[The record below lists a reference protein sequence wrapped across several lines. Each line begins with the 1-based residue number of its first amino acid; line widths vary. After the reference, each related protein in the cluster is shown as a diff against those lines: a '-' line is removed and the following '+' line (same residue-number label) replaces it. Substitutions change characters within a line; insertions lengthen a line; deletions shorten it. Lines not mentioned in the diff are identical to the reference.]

1 MEFKIKGLTQEK
13 VEQQIKLGYV
23 NVVPDKAMKTKE
35 EIIKGNV
42 FTYFNGIFLVLTIL
56 LIISGSFRS
65 LTFLPVVIANTLIG
79 IFQQLKAKKVL
90 DDLTVLSISECTA
103 IRDGNRVQ
111 VPVNKLV
118 LNDVVVLESG
128 MQIPADAE
136 VLSGKIMVNEAL
148 LTGESDEIEKVVNDE
163 LKSGSFVVSGRCIAR
178 LTHVGK
184 ESYVA
189 RLTEK
194 AKKIVDK
201 QSEMIHGIDIIVKMA
216 GFAIIPIGL
225 GLFLQGLL
233 VNELTFAQSVVSMV
247 GAVIGMVPE
256 GLYLL
261 VTVTLALSAA
271 RLAQKKV
278 LLHDM
283 KSTETLARVDVL
295 CVDKT
300 GTITN
305 NEMNVT
311 EVFEPMDPLY
321 DYDWSTEILS
331 SYINTI
337 TDTNMTMMALRKF
350 FSENTPMEV
359 IDMMP
364 FSSKEKYSQ
373 IETPDGI
380 YRLGAPE
387 FLLSPVDLEDNEE
400 EISLRTQRG
409 ERVLALV
416 HDKKSG
422 GIDFVPLLFVSLE
435 NGLRENVEETIDYL
449 ESQGVEVMV
458 ISGDNPS
465 TVSRIASLVHIPNAD
480 KYVDVSSMSAEQINE
495 AVKSYKIFGRVRP
508 EQKKDIVLALKKD
521 GKKVAMTGDG
531 VNDILAMKEADCSI
545 AMGAGSDAAMQAAQV
560 VLLDSDFSHM
570 QEIIGEGRRDINN
583 ITRSAT
589 LFLYKNMFSML
600 LALFSIWNAFSY
612 PLQPSQ
618 VSLVSAFNIGI
629 PAFLL
634 ALEPNEKK
642 QNHRFLRVVL
652 LRALPAGLT
661 SFLSI
666 AAMVV
671 FGQMFDIPASDI
683 GVTSTFLLSVV
694 GFLIL
699 NRLCY
704 PMNGYRRFVFV
715 GCLIGEILCAYF
727 FSELFEISYI
737 SSACL
742 MLCAVFA
749 FADESLMRNLTMMV
763 DRWLHREPKKQEES

>member
-1 MEFKIKGLTQEK
+1 MDYLIKGLTQEK
-13 VEQQIKLGYV
+13 VDQQIKNGYV

-35 EIIKGNV
+35 EIIKGNI
-42 FTYFNGIFLVLTIL
+42 FTYFNGIFMILTIL
-56 LIISGSFRS
+56 LIIAGSFRS
-65 LTFLPVVIANTLIG
+65 LTFLPVVICNMLIG
-79 IFQQLKAKKVL
+79 IFQQLRAKKIL
-90 DDLTVLSISECTA
+90 DDLTVLSMSECTA
-103 IRDGNRVQ
+103 IRDGNKVS
-111 VPVNKLV
+111 VPVNQLV
-118 LNDVVVLESG
+118 LNDVIILESG

-148 LTGESDEIEKVVNDE
+148 LTGESDEIEKNVNGE

-233 VNELTFAQSVVSMV
+233 VNQLTFAQSVVSMV
-247 GAVIGMVPE
+247 GAVIGMIPE

-271 RLAQKKV
+271 RLARKKV

-311 EVFEPMDPLY
+311 EVFEPVDSLYPMD
-321 DYDWSTEILS
+321 WATKVLS

-337 TDTNMTMMALRKF
+337 TDTNMTMMALRKYF
-350 FSENTPMEV
+350 TDSEPME
-359 IDMMP
+359 IIEMMP
-364 FSSKEKYSQ
+364 FSSKEKYSE
-373 IETPDGI
+373 IVTPEGI

-387 FLLSPVDLEDNEE
+387 FLISQIDLDNNFES
-400 EISLRTQRG
+400 ISERTERG
-409 ERVLALV
+409 ERVLTLV
-416 HDKKSG
+416 YDENTNG
-422 GIDFVPLLFVSLE
+422 TRFVPLLFVSLE
-435 NGLRENVEETIDYL
+435 NGLRENVEETFEYL
-449 ESQGVEVMV
+449 ASQGVEVMV

-465 TVSRIASLVHIPNAD
+465 TVSRIASVVNIPEAE
-480 KYVDVSSMSAEQINE
+480 KYVDVSKMDGDQIKE
-495 AVKSYKIFGRVRP
+495 AVKTYKIFGRVRP
-508 EQKKDIVLALKKD
+508 EQKKDIVLALKAD

-570 QEIIGEGRRDINN
+570 QDIISEGRRDINN

-634 ALEPNEKK
+634 ALEPNEEK
-642 QNHRFLRVVL
+642 QNQRFLRVVL

-671 FGQMFDIPASDI
+671 FGELFSISATDI

-694 GFLIL
+694 GFMIL
-699 NRLCY
+699 NQICY
-704 PMNGYRRFVFV
+704 PMNGYRRFVFIA
-715 GCLIGEILCAYF
+715 CMIGEILCAYF
-727 FSELFEISYI
+727 FSDLFAITYI

-742 MLCAVFA
+742 MLCAIFA

-763 DRWLHREPKKQEES
+763 DRWLHKSPKKQEEA